1 METPSFNPA
10 KVKSEA
16 EVLATMRGLSR
27 KWDEPD
33 AGETALLGYRR
44 GDVAAAVAEIVAQY
58 G

>member
-1 METPSFNPA
+1 MS
-10 KVKSEA
+10 
-16 EVLATMRGLSR
+16 
-27 KWDEPD
+27 DEPD